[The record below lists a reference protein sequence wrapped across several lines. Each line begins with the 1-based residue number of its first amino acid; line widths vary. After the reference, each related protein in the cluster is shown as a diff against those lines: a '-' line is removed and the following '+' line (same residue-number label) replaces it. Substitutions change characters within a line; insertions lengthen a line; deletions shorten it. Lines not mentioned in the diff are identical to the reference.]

1 MFCSVFVVD
10 DNPGHMDVL
19 PDDYIPDSS
28 MPRCSEDKGHVN
40 NNGLLLLDLCKQ
52 TGLRVMN
59 GRVGKDSGVGK
70 YTFVGSRGRSVV
82 DYMLASQSLF
92 TLVKEF
98 EVHDPNILSDHCII
112 SCSFEFNL
120 EAFSTQT
127 EKNKQ
132 VSGKYKW
139 NIENKGA
146 FTEKL
151 GDAASAGKLH
161 MLNTKIRNCTERG
174 SINECLSEFVQ
185 VIDDAAS
192 GMFKPNKVSSVS
204 ENSFS
209 EKNDSP
215 WFSDECHEK
224 RYNFL
229 IWLDKYREI
238 QSDETRINMVKAR
251 SEYKSTI
258 RKCKY
263 EYDKSKTQKL
273 VQAKYKN
280 AKLYWNML
288 KESSGLRPANVPLS
302 SFEEYFKAVNNPADP
317 FFTPDEDIIHFNER
331 YEKNE
336 FRLMFEELNLEF
348 LEGDIERSIK
358 QLKSNKSEGPD
369 KIINEFLIHGHHIL
383 QSTICNLFNKIFD
396 LGYFPEEWSEGY
408 IIPLHKKCSINDV
421 GNYRGI
427 TLLSVL
433 GKLFTRVL
441 NNRLSD
447 WAENYFVLIEA
458 QAGFR
463 PGMSTTDNIFVLHG
477 LITHL
482 LNEGKKLYCAFVDF
496 TKAFDYIVRENL
508 WYKLI
513 KYGLRGKILDIIK
526 SMYTSVKSRVKYCNN
541 LGNEFMCS
549 LGVRQ
554 GECLSPLLFSLFL
567 NDIEDEFLKSGMEG
581 LNINMFKMFL
591 LLYADD
597 IIIFSNTAE
606 EMQNSLNLLSNYC
619 ERWKLK
625 VNVMKTKVMV
635 FRKGGILPK
644 RLTFYYNGE
653 TLEIVSRFKYLGV
666 VFTCGG
672 SFADAQSTLSGQA
685 QKAIFTLSKYLHKFT
700 FIPPKHKLDLFDK
713 MILPILNYGSEVWGF
728 GMANSIERVHLQFCK
743 KLLGVK
749 KTTQND
755 FIYGELGRTSC
766 QTKRFVRIINYWF
779 KILVAHET
787 KYVKIVYNTMLQDLE
802 TLYYVIFLGH
812 QVFMRCGY
820 SRVLVIKMLLF
831 HYLNSVS
838 QTISYKTGIHG

>member
-1 MFCSVFVVD
+1 
-10 DNPGHMDVL
+10 
-19 PDDYIPDSS
+19 
-28 MPRCSEDKGHVN
+28 
-40 NNGLLLLDLCKQ
+40 
-52 TGLRVMN
+52 
-59 GRVGKDSGVGK
+59 
-70 YTFVGSRGRSVV
+70 
-82 DYMLASQSLF
+82 
-92 TLVKEF
+92 
-98 EVHDPNILSDHCII
+98 
-112 SCSFEFNL
+112 
-120 EAFSTQT
+120 
-127 EKNKQ
+127 
-132 VSGKYKW
+132 
-139 NIENKGA
+139 
-146 FTEKL
+146 
-151 GDAASAGKLH
+151 

-238 QSDETRINMVKAR
+238 QSDETQINMVKAR

-288 KESSGLRPANVPLS
+288 QESSGLRPANVPLS

-348 LEGDIERSIK
+348 SEGDIERSIK
-358 QLKSNKSEGPD
+358 QLKSNKSGGPD
-369 KIINEFLIHGHHIL
+369 KIINEFFIHGHHIL

-396 LGYFPEEWSEGY
+396 LGYFPEEWSESY
-408 IIPLHKKCSINDV
+408 IIPLHKKGSINDV

-463 PGMSTTDNIFVLHG
+463 PCMSTTDNIFVLHG

-496 TKAFDYIVRENL
+496 TKAFDYIVRENI

-554 GECLSPLLFSLFL
+554 GECLSLLLFSLFL
-567 NDIEDEFLKSGMEG
+567 NDIEDEFLKSGIEG

-597 IIIFSNTAE
+597 IFIFSNTAE

-644 RLTFYYNGE
+644 RLIFYYNGE

-666 VFTCGG
+666 VFYMWW
-672 SFADAQSTLSGQA
+672 
-685 QKAIFTLSKYLHKFT
+685 IFCRCSKH
-700 FIPPKHKLDLFDK
+700 I
-713 MILPILNYGSEVWGF
+713 I
-728 GMANSIERVHLQFCK
+728 
-743 KLLGVK
+743 
-749 KTTQND
+749 
-755 FIYGELGRTSC
+755 RTS
-766 QTKRFVRIINYWF
+766 TESY
-779 KILVAHET
+779 
-787 KYVKIVYNTMLQDLE
+787 
-802 TLYYVIFLGH
+802 LY
-812 QVFMRCGY
+812 
-820 SRVLVIKMLLF
+820 IK
-831 HYLNSVS
+831 
-838 QTISYKTGIHG
+838 

>member
-1 MFCSVFVVD
+1 M
-10 DNPGHMDVL
+10 
-19 PDDYIPDSS
+19 
-28 MPRCSEDKGHVN
+28 
-40 NNGLLLLDLCKQ
+40 
-52 TGLRVMN
+52 
-59 GRVGKDSGVGK
+59 
-70 YTFVGSRGRSVV
+70 
-82 DYMLASQSLF
+82 
-92 TLVKEF
+92 
-98 EVHDPNILSDHCII
+98 
-112 SCSFEFNL
+112 
-120 EAFSTQT
+120 
-127 EKNKQ
+127 
-132 VSGKYKW
+132 
-139 NIENKGA
+139 
-146 FTEKL
+146 EKL
-151 GDAASAGKLH
+151 H
-161 MLNTKIRNCTERG
+161 TLNTKIKNCTNKC
-174 SINECLSEFVQ
+174 SINECLNEFVH
-185 VIDDAAS
+185 VIESAAT
-192 GMFKPNKVSSVS
+192 GMFKPNKDSSKS
-204 ENSFS
+204 ESSFS

-215 WFSDECHEK
+215 WFNDECQEK

-229 IWLDKYREI
+229 TWLDKYRET
-238 QSDETRINMVKAR
+238 QNDETRINMVKAR
-251 SEYKSTI
+251 SEYKSTL

-263 EYDKSKTQKL
+263 EHDKTKTQKL
-273 VQAKYKN
+273 VHAKYKN

-288 KESSGLRPANVPLS
+288 KESSGIKPANVPLS

-317 FFTPDEDIIHFNER
+317 FFTPDEDVIHFNER
-331 YEKNE
+331 YEKHE

-358 QLKSNKSEGPD
+358 QLKANKSGGPD
-369 KIINEFLIHGHHIL
+369 KLINEFFIHGNQIL

-408 IIPLHKKCSINDV
+408 IIPLHKKGSINDV

-427 TLLSVL
+427 TLLSAL

-447 WAENYFVLIEA
+447 WAENYYVLIEA

-477 LITHL
+477 LITHI
-482 LNEGKKLYCAFVDF
+482 LNQGKKLYCTFVDF
-496 TKAFDYIVRENL
+496 TKAFDYIVRDNL

-526 SMYTSVKSRVKYCNN
+526 SMYASVKSRVKFCNN

-581 LNINMFKMFL
+581 LNVNMFKVFL

-597 IIIFSNTAE
+597 IIIFANTAE
-606 EMQNSLNLLSNYC
+606 EMQNSLNLLSSYC

-625 VNVMKTKVMV
+625 VNVNKTKVMV
-635 FRKGGILPK
+635 FRKGGILPGN
-644 RLTFYYNGE
+644 LDFYYDGE

-666 VFTCGG
+666 VFTTGG
-672 SFADAQSTLSGQA
+672 SFSDAQNTLAGQA
-685 QKAIFTLSKYLHKFT
+685 QKAIFTLSKYLQKFT

-728 GMANSIERVHLQFCK
+728 GQANSIERIQLQFCK

-749 KTTQND
+749 KNTQND

-766 QTKRFVRIINYWF
+766 QIKRFVRIINYWF
-779 KILVAHET
+779 KLLDSHET
-787 KYVKIVYNTMLQDLE
+787 KYVKIVYNLMLQDLE
-802 TLYYVIFLGH
+802 RFPNKVNWASLLCDLLRSLGFYEVWLHQGVGNQSAFVSLFKQRVTDNFIQNWHSRLENSSRANFYKNIAIFQFQPYLENINVMKFSHAFSKLRVSSHRLAIETGRWVRPIPIPVGERKCFTCQTLEDEYHFVLECPIYSQIRQQYIARYYWTRPSMLKFIELINNT
-812 QVFMRCGY
+812 
-820 SRVLVIKMLLF
+820 SIKCCRKLCVYIHKAFELRSEIL
-831 HYLNSVS
+831 YRNNS
-838 QTISYKTGIHG
+838 